1 MHNIPKL
8 FNFSNLLYAHLPA
21 SVVSPYTTG
30 YTGRLPAGQV
40 ASNWYIIA
48 CQALSTCSAEI
59 VLLLRRGGEREKH
72 YISSSHLGLIR
83 CLTPFRVRIS
93 TIASI

>member
-1 MHNIPKL
+1 M
-8 FNFSNLLYAHLPA
+8 
-21 SVVSPYTTG
+21 
-30 YTGRLPAGQV
+30 Q
-40 ASNWYIIA
+40 
-48 CQALSTCSAEI
+48 QAAALNKCRAPGELSMAWDLSLGLSSRPNRCSKEGSI
-59 VLLLRRGGEREKH
+59 VKREREKH